1 MKKML
6 VLGVDLGGTKILSAL
21 IDEEGKLLARD
32 QTPTPSTG
40 DQNSV
45 IQAILSSSKRVL
57 NEADIVG
64 DDVAAVSIAAAGPSD
79 IRTGILYTSP
89 NLPGWENVPLRN
101 IFSKHFDKTVYL
113 LNDARA
119 AALGEL
125 YFGAAKG
132 LKNFIFITISTGIGG
147 GIIIDGELYSG
158 AAGTA
163 GELGHM
169 VIDDDGPLCNCG
181 NRGCWEMLASG
192 KALTSAA
199 KRSIKEG
206 VKNSIIEY
214 ADGDLEKVNAQAIN
228 AAAIAG
234 DPLAQELISR
244 NAYYLGVGLANLIN
258 IFSPELIVIGGGLS
272 NIGDRLLLPAYEEAK
287 KRAFKQPYEAT
298 RFALAALGADS
309 GVLGAAG
316 YAFKQLR
323 ATTSS

>member
-1 MKKML
+1 MEKTL
-6 VLGVDLGGTKILSAL
+6 VLSVDLGGTKILSAL
-21 IDEEGKLLARD
+21 VDEQGKILARD
-32 QTPTPSTG
+32 QTPTPAAG
-40 DQNSV
+40 DHNTV

-57 NEADIVG
+57 AEAGIGIDS
-64 DDVAAVSIAAAGPSD
+64 VAAASIAAAGLSD
-79 IRTGILYTSP
+79 IRTGILFTSP
-89 NLPGWENVPLRN
+89 NLPGWKDVPLRD
-101 IFSKHFDKTVYL
+101 ILSKQFDKPVYL

-147 GIIIDGELYSG
+147 GIIINGELYSG

-192 KALTSAA
+192 KALAAAA

-206 VKNSIIEY
+206 VKSSITEFT
-214 ADGDLEKVNAQAIN
+214 DGDVEKINAQAIN
-228 AAAIAG
+228 RAAIAG
-234 DPLAQELISR
+234 DPLAQKLISR
-244 NAYYLGVGLANLIN
+244 TAYYLGVGLSNLIN
-258 IFSPELIVIGGGLS
+258 IFSPELIVIGGGVS

-287 KRAFKQPYEAT
+287 KRAFKQPFEAT

-316 YAFKQLR
+316 YAIKQLR
-323 ATTSS
+323 TTSK

>member
-1 MKKML
+1 MEKTL
-6 VLGVDLGGTKILSAL
+6 VLSVDLGGTKILSAL
-21 IDEEGKLLARD
+21 IDEQGLILARD

-40 DQNSV
+40 DQNTV
-45 IQAILSSSKRVL
+45 IQSIIGSSKRVL
-57 NEADIVG
+57 NEADIG
-64 DDVAAVSIAAAGPSD
+64 IGNIAAVSIAAAGPSD
-79 IRTGILYTSP
+79 IRTGILFTSP
-89 NLPGWENVPLRN
+89 NLPGWRDVPLQD
-101 IFSKHFDKTVYL
+101 IFSRQFGKTVYL
-113 LNDARA
+113 LNDAKA

-132 LKNFIFITISTGIGG
+132 LKNFLFITISTGIGG
-147 GIIIDGELYSG
+147 GIIINGELYSG

-192 KALTSAA
+192 KALAAAA
-199 KRSIKEG
+199 KQSIKEG
-206 VKNSIIEY
+206 VKSSITEY
-214 ADGDLEKVNAQAIN
+214 SDGDVEKINAQVIN
-228 AAAIAG
+228 KAAIAG
-234 DPLAQELISR
+234 DQLAQKLISR
-244 NAYYLGVGLANLIN
+244 TAYYLGVGFSNLIN

-272 NIGDRLLLPAYEEAK
+272 NIGDRLLLPACEEAK

-316 YAFKQLR
+316 YAIRQQR
-323 ATTSS
+323 STTK